1 MVLGTVRTPTK
12 GGFLAGNTLWERAEI
27 SDKTEVLV
35 SKIKLYKPRALI
47 DQFKWQF
54 NLPYIELCLNHNLDY
69 LNLFS
74 V

>member
-35 SKIKLYKPRALI
+35 SKIK
-47 DQFKWQF
+47 
-54 NLPYIELCLNHNLDY
+54 
-69 LNLFS
+69 
-74 V
+74 